1 MTPLEKVEAL
11 FDELV
16 QHYGEAEDREIRA
29 ATKLLLVAIAQ
40 LKTHDEHRWKGLMRE
55 YISLAEDDPDKFER
69 ILNSNRSTPNDVLL
83 A

>member
-16 QHYGEAEDREIRA
+16 DHYGEAEDREIRA
-29 ATKLLLVAIAQ
+29 ATKLLLVAIAR
-40 LKTHDEHRWKGLMRE
+40 LKAQDEHGWKGLMRE
-55 YISLAEDDPDKFER
+55 YISLAEDDPEKFAR
-69 ILNSNRSTPNDVLL
+69 VLNGNRSTTRDVLL